1 MLGFLLDTSLARYY
15 FEGSIPPSPQDHII
29 YQLHGFSDA
38 SKCAYGSVVY
48 LRRLVNGVTTV
59 AIVWGK
65 SKVVLRHQESLPI
78 ARKELVAA
86 VTTAELSKKAFVA
99 LEFPNCKQYF
109 WSDSS
114 NVLQWIK
121 NKGLRLDR
129 FISRRIEKIC
139 LQSKS
144 EDWRYCPTNLN
155 PADVASRP
163 DGVKKPE
170 TRRLWFKGP
179 DFLKQNREISN
190 CKCVSVAVNR
200 VACSEEK
207 GKLYFSEESLI
218 DRLIETAPSLYV
230 LTKRV
235 AYLRAFVEYLRC
247 KFKKRN
253 FVRPKWDTSDLIKS

>member
-1 MLGFLLDTSLARYY
+1 MA
-15 FEGSIPPSPQDHII
+15 H
-29 YQLHGFSDA
+29 
-38 SKCAYGSVVY
+38 
-48 LRRLVNGVTTV
+48 
-59 AIVWGK
+59 
-65 SKVVLRHQESLPI
+65 
-78 ARKELVAA
+78 KELVAA

-121 NKGLRLDR
+121 NKDLRLDR

-139 LQSKS
+139 LLSKS

-179 DFLKQNREISN
+179 DFLKQNRKI
-190 CKCVSVAVNR
+190 
-200 VACSEEK
+200 
-207 GKLYFSEESLI
+207 LI
-218 DRLIETAPSLYV
+218 ANV
-230 LTKRV
+230 
-235 AYLRAFVEYLRC
+235 
-247 KFKKRN
+247 
-253 FVRPKWDTSDLIKS
+253 